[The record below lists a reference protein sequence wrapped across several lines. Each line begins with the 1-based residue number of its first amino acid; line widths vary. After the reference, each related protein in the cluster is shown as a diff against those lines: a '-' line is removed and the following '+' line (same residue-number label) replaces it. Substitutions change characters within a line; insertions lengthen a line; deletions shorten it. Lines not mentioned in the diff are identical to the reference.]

1 MKDVLALAAA
11 NEEEAA
17 QLARVSPEARAEARG
32 AVVTTK
38 KISETL
44 TAEISQGVES
54 GAVAARLKL
63 ELAKRPIP
71 GIDAE
76 DPQTISALVLLF
88 SDFAIASVIDRA
100 SEIGTGEVHTMLS
113 RASAADVRA
122 FTLRQQA
129 ERLRSIVKDAGDKPE
144 AEKSEP

>member
-1 MKDVLALAAA
+1 MKAVLSLAAA

-44 TAEISQGVES
+44 AAEISQGVDS
-54 GAVAARLKL
+54 GAIASRLKA

-71 GIDAE
+71 GVDAGNE
-76 DPQTISALVLLF
+76 QVTSALAALF
-88 SDFAIASVIDRA
+88 SEFAITGIVDRA
-100 SEIGTGEVHTMLS
+100 SEIGTGEVHAMLS
-113 RASAADVRA
+113 RANAADVRA

-129 ERLRSIVKDAGDKPE
+129 ERLRSIVKDADDKPE
-144 AEKSEP
+144 SEKDEP